1 LYRIFFRQDR
11 QDVQDMKNTK
21 NPVNLVEKVPPQA
34 AKFMLFGQNINLNC
48 QQRLLSSSVEAPPF
62 GSGAERILY
71 LLSSLLFS

>member
-1 LYRIFFRQDR
+1 
-11 QDVQDMKNTK
+11 M
-21 NPVNLVEKVPPQA
+21 